1 MKSRL
6 SSGQRSTRSWRQRL
20 AGIRLR
26 PGIGSKIMG
35 MVVLLLLLIG
45 GVAYLG
51 MYGMQVQEGVYSRI
65 LDFGV
70 PLQKHIDSLRIAT
83 WKKAATILSYA
94 LTQDEEVLKEFEATD
109 EASKTELSNIL
120 TVMPND
126 SASAQ
131 YLQQLGDANSRFAS
145 RANVAKMLVQAGD
158 SPKALEF
165 IRTDG
170 LPIIAELS
178 SVADEWIASTNEE
191 HTNQLAAARD
201 QSRRVRMILIGGMA
215 AAALAGLLIGLTLTW
230 NITRPV
236 SRLTRA
242 AREVA
247 RGNLAQD
254 IPTLKRRDEIATLSQ
269 AFADMLSSLRTLV
282 SHIGESSRELASTGE
297 SLSESAAGANQATTQ
312 IAEVMKTVAAGA
324 AEQTRRAHETHK
336 TMNQL
341 GEAINQI
348 ARGAENQVAS
358 VTEASDTVSQM
369 VSAIDM
375 VAKSADSLV
384 HAFDGMRTTAFS
396 GKEAVGKAINSMR
409 RIADLIAETAGAT
422 KQLGEDSTRIGDI
435 IEVID
440 EIAEQTNLL
449 ALNAAIEAA
458 RAGEHGRGFAVVA
471 DEVGK
476 LATRSSEATKEI
488 SAIVGKMQH
497 SVGAADKFMN
507 VTASEAQG
515 SNALA
520 GEAGKALS
528 DVMDAV
534 EHMAAEVDAI
544 ADLVRKMA
552 SHSSRAIKAIES
564 AASITEENTA
574 ATEEMAAASEE
585 VRKAVEAVASVS
597 TQTAASVEQASA
609 STEEMAATIAEVTG
623 SARRLAELAADLSKL
638 VSSFAV

>member
-1 MKSRL
+1 MRSRL
-6 SSGQRSTRSWRQRL
+6 SSGERPTRSWRARL
-20 AGIRLR
+20 AKIRPK

-35 MVVLLLLLIG
+35 MVVSLLLLMG

-65 LDFGV
+65 LNAGV
-70 PLQKHIDSLRIAT
+70 PLQRHIDSLRIAT

-94 LTQDEEVLKEFEATD
+94 LTQDEGVLKEFEATD

-120 TVMPND
+120 TVMPDD

-145 RANVAKMLVQAGD
+145 RANVAKMLVQSGD
-158 SPKALEF
+158 SQKALEF

-170 LPIIAELS
+170 LPIITELS
-178 SVADEWIASTNEE
+178 SVADEWIASTNKE
-191 HTNQLAAARD
+191 HANQVAAATA
-201 QSRRVRMILIGGMA
+201 QSRRVRLILVGGMA
-215 AAALAGLLIGLTLTW
+215 AAALVGLLIGITLTW
-230 NITRPV
+230 NITKPV

-247 RGNLAQD
+247 SGNLAQD
-254 IPTLKRRDEIATLSQ
+254 IPTLKRSDEIATLSR

-324 AEQTRRAHETHK
+324 SEQTRRAHETHK

-341 GEAINQI
+341 GEAIDQI

-384 HAFDGMRTTAFS
+384 HAFDGMRATALS

-409 RIADLIAETAGAT
+409 RIADLIAKTAGAT
-422 KQLGEDSTRIGDI
+422 KQLGEDSIRIGDI

-488 SAIVGKMQH
+488 SAIVEKMQN
-497 SVGAADKFMN
+497 SVGTADKFMN
-507 VTASEAQG
+507 VTATEAQG

-528 DVMDAV
+528 DIMGAV

-552 SHSSRAIKAIES
+552 AHSTRAIKAIES

-609 STEEMAATIAEVTG
+609 STEEMAATIAEVTS